1 MTFIVLEIFFGLL
14 LLYVLG
20 WALAAFI
27 SNVLVYA
34 FMIILA
40 SGGFVYIFF
49 IVVGMSISGTLM
61 AILVGPWV
69 FLYFFVLIIFA
80 IIIPG

>member
-1 MTFIVLEIFFGLL
+1 MTFIVLEIFFGFL

-40 SGGFVYIFF
+40 SGGFVYVFF
-49 IVVGMSISGTLM
+49 IVAAMSFSGTFM
-61 AILVGPWV
+61 AVFFGPWV
-69 FLYFFVLIIFA
+69 LLYFFVMIIVA